1 MVPKYKQ
8 ENQQPD
14 HMQGWRR
21 QHPWLPKEQFASV
34 STYHHRMG
42 SKQQVPAVDF
52 EANDRYLDTIDNSHN
67 PKSPQYFPGH
77 TIQKR
82 DPRTNTNRSRI
93 RQFLEIQHRNK
104 NGNLGLT

>member
-21 QHPWLPKEQFASV
+21 RHPWLPKERFASV
-34 STYHHRMG
+34 STYHHRME

-52 EANDRYLDTIDNSHN
+52 EANDQYLDTIDNSHN

-82 DPRTNTNRSRI
+82 DPRTKTNRSRI
-93 RQFLEIQHRNK
+93 GKFLEI
-104 NGNLGLT
+104 